1 VHITANCAIRTNQSN
16 ADELMEQFV
25 SEYPTS
31 VKQNQA
37 YIEVAHFHFSQGIIQ
52 ALQWFDKVDSL

>member
-1 VHITANCAIRTNQSN
+1 
-16 ADELMEQFV
+16 LMEQFV

-37 YIEVAHFHFSQGIIQ
+37 YWGGAFS
-52 ALQWFDKVDSL
+52 F

>member
-1 VHITANCAIRTNQSN
+1 MPPIVPFEPINPMQM
-16 ADELMEQFV
+16 MEQFV

-37 YIEVAHFHFSQGIIQ
+37 YIEVAHFHLKLS
-52 ALQWFDKVDSL
+52 ASTTMV